1 MQEPTTALGLI
12 WVGAL
17 QNAKLD
23 DGYAFGDQ
31 RWKIE
36 YMPLNS

>member
-1 MQEPTTALGLI
+1 
-12 WVGAL
+12 L

-36 YMPLNS
+36 YMPLNSWMQILIFEYMDDGS